1 MPQQFTAT
9 FLEREEVLPHNAI
22 VRLAAPRTVVDAAAP
37 GQFVM
42 LHQGLAAGRDPLLPR
57 PFSIMRA
64 TRARTTDEP
73 DLLELLVFTGGRGAN
88 RLADARF
95 GEPFAA
101 LGPLGNGYQLG
112 ERVSRAL
119 LIAVGHG
126 IAPIVALAETALARG
141 AAVTMLIGAGTAAQL
156 VPLDYLPA
164 DAEVVV
170 ATADG
175 SRGHHGAVTDLVPEY
190 LEWADGIYAYA
201 PEPLYLA
208 LREALRG
215 YRGARTLP
223 PVQVAMERAMACAV
237 GVCLGC
243 VVETKGGLKTVCR
256 DGPIFP
262 LEQVILD

>member
-9 FLEREEVLPHNAI
+9 FIEREEALPRNAI
-22 VRLAAPRTVVDAAAP
+22 VRLAAPRAVVDAVAP

-42 LHQGLAAGRDPLLPR
+42 LHQGLAVGRDPLLPR

-64 TRARTTDEP
+64 ARARGAGEP
-73 DLLELLVFTGGRGAN
+73 DSLELLVFTGGRGAG
-88 RLADARF
+88 RLVEARP

-101 LGPLGNGYQLG
+101 LGPLGSGYQLG
-112 ERVSRAL
+112 GRVSRAL
-119 LIAVGHG
+119 LLAVGHG
-126 IAPIVALAETALARG
+126 IAPIVALAEAALARG
-141 AAVTMLIGAGTAAQL
+141 VAVTMLVGANSTDQL
-156 VPLDYLPA
+156 LPLPYLPT
-164 DAEVVV
+164 DAEIAV

-201 PEPLYLA
+201 PEPVYVA
-208 LREALRG
+208 LREALRA

-223 PVQVAMERAMACAV
+223 PVQVAIERGMACGV

-243 VVETKGGLKTVCR
+243 VVQTKGGLKTVCR
-256 DGPIFP
+256 DGPVFP
-262 LEQVILD
+262 LEQVVLD